1 MSHPSDHHETG
12 QNVRLVRLNGPHAG
26 TSHLMRGSVMRV
38 GRDPANEVVL
48 DGPEAAT
55 VSTRHIE
62 IRKEGEAYR
71 LVDLKSTNGTY
82 LDGRKVHEA
91 ILSPHAVI
99 MLGPQ
104 GPQFQFEIETQSA
117 VDLRKTIPALTQPPA
132 SVGKASIIISPPGTS
147 FDKEQ
152 EDLLEDAVK
161 RARQV
166 RRGSV
171 GGQTVTIMREMLDK
185 AIHRSSKKFKIINGA
200 LAVALIAVTLYAGIT
215 ISKLKVQKGTIDSQ
229 INQIESQLQTAGN
242 DPRRMEALIQELNQ
256 YQDQALEMQ
265 KNLLYRLGVRNAE
278 QDFIESEIKQLM
290 TEFGAEEYSIPPEFV
305 EQVRRFVQQYQD
317 RDRAHMVRALGRS
330 RKDLEAARRQLQSD
344 TLPPDLVYMVLV
356 ESAFITG
363 SSSTA
368 GAVGLWQFTSATA
381 KAYGLKVT
389 EELDERLDARKSTQA
404 AARYIRELILDFGS
418 GSSVML
424 ALAAYNLGP
433 GKVKRA
439 VRTVEDPIK
448 QRNFWYLYR
457 IRALPAETRE
467 YVPKLIAAIII
478 GRNPARFGF

>member
-1 MSHPSDHHETG
+1 
-12 QNVRLVRLNGPHAG
+12 
-26 TSHLMRGSVMRV
+26 MRV

-48 DGPEAAT
+48 EGPEAAT
-55 VSTRHIE
+55 VSTRHME
-62 IRKEGEAYR
+62 IRKEGESYR
-71 LVDLKSTNGTY
+71 LFDLNSTNGTY
-82 LDGRKVHEA
+82 LDGKKVSEA
-91 ILSPHAVI
+91 LLSPHAVI

-104 GPQFQFEIETQSA
+104 GPQFQFEVETQSA
-117 VDLRKTIPALTQPPA
+117 EDLRKTVPVSSQSAAAET

-147 FDKEQ
+147 FDKGQ

-161 RARQV
+161 RARQA
-166 RRGSV
+166 RKGTV

-215 ISKLKVQKGTIDSQ
+215 ISKLKAQKGTIDNQ

-242 DPRRMEALIQELNQ
+242 DPKRMEALIQELNQ

-290 TEFGAEEYSIPPEFV
+290 AEFGAEEYSIPPEFV
-305 EQVRRFVQQYQD
+305 EQARRFVQQYQD

-330 RKDLEAARRQLQSD
+330 RNDLEAARRQLQTD
-344 TLPPDLVYMVLV
+344 TLPPDLVYIVLV
-356 ESAFITG
+356 ESAFIAG
-363 SSSTA
+363 NSSTA
-368 GAVGLWQFTSATA
+368 GAAGLWQFTAATA
-381 KAYGLKVT
+381 KAYGLRVT
-389 EELDERLDARKSTQA
+389 EGLDERLDPRKSTQA

-467 YVPKLIAAIII
+467 YVPKIIAAIII